1 MNAPQNRSSAMAAGS
16 AAASTMP
23 AALPP
28 RSEVVLGGLSA
39 ALRTIAGPGVVDPV
53 NLIVSTSAW
62 LVSAAPTAPSP
73 GTTASTSAGSAWL
86 TTATSACTDSGVY
99 SEGLRT
105 TVLPIFSAGA
115 NCHTEIIIGQFQG
128 P

>member
-1 MNAPQNRSSAMAAGS
+1 MAAGS
-16 AAASTMP
+16 ASASTMP
-23 AALPP
+23 ASLPP
-28 RSEVVLGGLSA
+28 SSRVILARLSA
-39 ALRTIAGPGVVDPV
+39 AVRMIACPVFVDPV
-53 NLIVSTSAW
+53 NMILSTSAW

-128 P
+128 PTAPTTPTGR